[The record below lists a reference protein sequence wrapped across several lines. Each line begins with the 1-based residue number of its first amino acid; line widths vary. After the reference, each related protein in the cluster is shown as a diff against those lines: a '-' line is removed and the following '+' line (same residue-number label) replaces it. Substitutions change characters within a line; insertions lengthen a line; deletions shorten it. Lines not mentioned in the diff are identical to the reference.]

1 MMTPTMHQKMKS
13 STSSAFQVLP
23 GRAAWRRAS
32 HQAAAKPTTYM
43 IPYQWICTG
52 PSAGRRDLMSGYVQH
67 PAILSGNVAEQGL
80 EVARLR
86 HGRMHR
92 MIR

>member
-1 MMTPTMHQKMKS
+1 MTPTMHQKMKS

-32 HQAAAKPTTYM
+32 HQATAKATTYM

-52 PSAGRRDLMSGYVQH
+52 PSEMAIGLMSG
-67 PAILSGNVAEQGL
+67 
-80 EVARLR
+80 
-86 HGRMHR
+86 
-92 MIR
+92 